1 MAVNNA
7 PVIGAI
13 SLRKQGIRLRF
24 CWFYSLFFMFL
35 YFLYLAVMQRFPCR
49 DIIKICSSYSHLRSL
64 FSRLASAC
72 VMISVKLCFVLRH
85 FTRCFAVFYT
95 MKCRKSFYP
104 SLATI
109 SPPLINPKITP
120 SISTTNYSP
129 PSSGRGL
136 GERLCM
142 PFTISPLII
151 NNVTPTIVSSRN
163 CIGIALLSQWMN
175 FAI

>member
-35 YFLYLAVMQRFPCR
+35 YSRYLVVMLRFPCL
-49 DIIKICSSYSHLRSL
+49 DIIKICSSYPRLCSL

-72 VMISVKLCFVLRH
+72 AMNNVKLCWVLRH

-129 PSSGRGL
+129 PSSGRGWGRGFVCL
-136 GERLCM
+136 SL
-142 PFTISPLII
+142 FPL
-151 NNVTPTIVSSRN
+151 
-163 CIGIALLSQWMN
+163 
-175 FAI
+175 